1 MNRGELTISSFNR
14 ENCKTGI
21 VHLGV
26 GNFHRAHQAN
36 YIDEYLNTS
45 NNMNWGIC
53 GINLR
58 KEDSKNFENLKLRK
72 GKYILKTI
80 STSGDE
86 KYKDINSIIKLIDW
100 SKDKDEAEGILSNPD
115 IKLVTMTITESGYYI
130 NEKNKLNLNLELIKN
145 NIQGKEN
152 NIIYSFLMA
161 ALKKR
166 MLSINK
172 KITLLCCDNIREN
185 GIMLKDCLKQYLS
198 ASKEYELL
206 EWIENNVSFPSCVVD
221 RITPRTP
228 EFLKSEIMEK
238 FNLKENCGVIAEPFI
253 QWIVEDNF
261 INERPKLED
270 VGVRFVKDVFP
281 YEEAKI
287 RILNGAHLALSYFGA
302 LKGYTT
308 YDEAISDK
316 NLEQFFFEIQRKE
329 ILPALIHKP
338 FDLEEYM
345 ITIYER
351 FKNKNIADKLERIA
365 MDGVGKFPIFILP
378 TIHNC
383 FEKNII
389 PENCID
395 AIASWYVFMLKIK
408 DKKLSFEYYEPSW
421 EWIKYYLEENK
432 IVEFT
437 NCVEL
442 WGNTPKQFS
451 LFSEIL
457 EKKINFLKDIY

>member
-185 GIMLKDCLKQYLS
+185 GKMLQDCLKQYLS
-198 ASKEYELL
+198 ESKEFELL
-206 EWIENNVSFPSCVVD
+206 EWIEENVSFPSCVVD

-228 EFLKSEIMEK
+228 EFLKSDIMEK

-253 QWIVEDNF
+253 QWIVED
-261 INERPKLED
+261 
-270 VGVRFVKDVFP
+270 
-281 YEEAKI
+281 
-287 RILNGAHLALSYFGA
+287 LS
-302 LKGYTT
+302 
-308 YDEAISDK
+308 
-316 NLEQFFFEIQRKE
+316 
-329 ILPALIHKP
+329 LIH
-338 FDLEEYM
+338 
-345 ITIYER
+345 I
-351 FKNKNIADKLERIA
+351 
-365 MDGVGKFPIFILP
+365 
-378 TIHNC
+378 
-383 FEKNII
+383 
-389 PENCID
+389 
-395 AIASWYVFMLKIK
+395 
-408 DKKLSFEYYEPSW
+408 
-421 EWIKYYLEENK
+421 
-432 IVEFT
+432 
-437 NCVEL
+437 
-442 WGNTPKQFS
+442 
-451 LFSEIL
+451 
-457 EKKINFLKDIY
+457 

>member
-1 MNRGELTISSFNR
+1 MNRNELVISSFDR

-36 YIDEYLNTS
+36 YIDEYINTS
-45 NNMNWGIC
+45 NNINWGIC

-58 KEDSKNFENLKLRK
+58 EEDSKNFENLKLRQ

-166 MLSINK
+166 MLSIDK

-185 GIMLKDCLKQYLS
+185 GKMLQDCLKQYLS
-198 ASKEYELL
+198 ASKEYKLL
-206 EWIENNVSFPSCVVD
+206 EWIEENVSFPSCVVD

-228 EFLKSEIMEK
+228 EFLKSDIRQK
-238 FNLKENCGVIAEPFI
+238 FNLKENCGVISEPFI
-253 QWIVEDNF
+253 QWIIEDNF

-270 VGVRFVKDVFP
+270 VGVKFVKDVFP

-316 NLEQFFFEIQRKE
+316 NLEQFFFEIQQKE
-329 ILPALIHKP
+329 ILPALVHKP

-378 TIHNC
+378 TIRNC
-383 FEKNII
+383 FEKKII

-408 DKKLSFEYYEPSW
+408 NKKLSFEYYEPSW
-421 EWIKYYLEENK
+421 QWIKYYLEEDK
-432 IVEFT
+432 IIEFT

-442 WGNTPKQFS
+442 WGNTPKQFPS
-451 LFSEIL
+451 FSEIL
-457 EKKINFLKDIY
+457 KKKINFLKNIY

>member
-1 MNRGELTISSFNR
+1 MNRGELAISSFNR

-185 GIMLKDCLKQYLS
+185 GKMLQDCLKEYLS
-198 ASKEYELL
+198 ASKEYDLL
-206 EWIENNVSFPSCVVD
+206 EWIEENVSFPSCVVD

-228 EFLKSEIMEK
+228 EFLKSDIMEK

-270 VGVRFVKDVFP
+270 VGVKFVKEVFP

-316 NLEQFFFEIQRKE
+316 NLEQFFFEIQQKE
-329 ILPALIHKP
+329 ILPALVHKP

-378 TIHNC
+378 TIH
-383 FEKNII
+383 
-389 PENCID
+389 
-395 AIASWYVFMLKIK
+395 
-408 DKKLSFEYYEPSW
+408 LSL
-421 EWIKYYLEENK
+421 IH
-432 IVEFT
+432 I
-437 NCVEL
+437 
-442 WGNTPKQFS
+442 
-451 LFSEIL
+451 
-457 EKKINFLKDIY
+457 

>member
-1 MNRGELTISSFNR
+1 
-14 ENCKTGI
+14 
-21 VHLGV
+21 
-26 GNFHRAHQAN
+26 
-36 YIDEYLNTS
+36 
-45 NNMNWGIC
+45 
-53 GINLR
+53 
-58 KEDSKNFENLKLRK
+58 
-72 GKYILKTI
+72 
-80 STSGDE
+80 
-86 KYKDINSIIKLIDW
+86 
-100 SKDKDEAEGILSNPD
+100 
-115 IKLVTMTITESGYYI
+115 MT
-130 NEKNKLNLNLELIKN
+130 NKSRFINLNLELIKN

-185 GIMLKDCLKQYLS
+185 GKMLQDCLKQYLS
-198 ASKEYELL
+198 ASKEFELL
-206 EWIENNVSFPSCVVD
+206 EWIEENVSFPSCVVD

-228 EFLKSEIMEK
+228 EFLKSDIMEK

-270 VGVRFVKDVFP
+270 VGVKFVKDVFP
-281 YEEAKI
+281 YEEVKI

-316 NLEQFFFEIQRKE
+316 NLEQFFFEIQQKE
-329 ILPALIHKP
+329 ILPALVHKP

-437 NCVEL
+437 NCIEL

-457 EKKINFLKDIY
+457 DSFLIFCSK

>member
-1 MNRGELTISSFNR
+1 MNRGELAISSFNR

-86 KYKDINSIIKLIDW
+86 KYKDISSIIKLIDW

-185 GIMLKDCLKQYLS
+185 GKMLQDCLKQYLS
-198 ASKEYELL
+198 ASKEFELL
-206 EWIENNVSFPSCVVD
+206 EWIEENVSFPSCVVD

-228 EFLKSEIMEK
+228 EFLKSDIMEK

-270 VGVRFVKDVFP
+270 VGVKFVKDVFP

-316 NLEQFFFEIQRKE
+316 NLEQFFFEIQQKE
-329 ILPALIHKP
+329 ILPALVHKP

-365 MDGVGKFPIFILP
+365 MDGVGKFCLLY
-378 TIHNC
+378 T
-383 FEKNII
+383 
-389 PENCID
+389 
-395 AIASWYVFMLKIK
+395 S
-408 DKKLSFEYYEPSW
+408 PSPRDR
-421 EWIKYYLEENK
+421 
-432 IVEFT
+432 
-437 NCVEL
+437 
-442 WGNTPKQFS
+442 G
-451 LFSEIL
+451 
-457 EKKINFLKDIY
+457 

>member
-1 MNRGELTISSFNR
+1 MNRGELAISSFNR

-36 YIDEYLNTS
+36 YIDEYLNSS
-45 NNMNWGIC
+45 NNINWGIC

-86 KYKDINSIIKLIDW
+86 KYKDISSIIKLIDW

-145 NIQGKEN
+145 NIQRKEN

-185 GIMLKDCLKQYLS
+185 GKMLQDCLKQYLS
-198 ASKEYELL
+198 ASKEYDLL
-206 EWIENNVSFPSCVVD
+206 EWIEENVSFPSCVVD

-228 EFLKSEIMEK
+228 EYLKSDIMEK
-238 FNLKENCGVIAEPFI
+238 FNLKDDCGVIAEPFI
-253 QWIVEDNF
+253 QWIIEDNF

-270 VGVRFVKDVFP
+270 VGVKFVQDVFP

-316 NLEQFFFEIQRKE
+316 NLEQFFFEIQQKE
-329 ILPALIHKP
+329 ILPALVHKP
-338 FDLEEYM
+338 FDLAEYM

-351 FKNKNIADKLERIA
+351 FKNKNIGDKLERIA

-408 DKKLSFEYYEPSW
+408 NKKLSFEYYEPSW

-432 IVEFT
+432 IVKFT

-442 WGNTPKQFS
+442 WGNTPKQFP
-451 LFSEIL
+451 LFSELL
-457 EKKINFLKDIY
+457 EKKINFLNDIY